1 MPWVEVIQVSLSLIR
16 SGAMNWSL
24 NRSVKSILALPIE
37 FAGED
42 DLSST
47 CVEPSKMNGVFLIE
61 TQAKFNSLGWPAI
74 IAGQIL
80 IACSIRV
87 ACMYLG
93 FLVRINSLFRV
104 LSSLSSLKSDSRVNF
119 LQHGALTPR
128 RNRINDLNGIGCHQR
143 GIVLVYQPS
152 KAQLKKEVPELVD
165 SVSRLLQDFQKET
178 GADDRFVHMILGGLM
193 NDYRF
198 KEEPISKA
206 FR

>member
-1 MPWVEVIQVSLSLIR
+1 
-16 SGAMNWSL
+16 
-24 NRSVKSILALPIE
+24 VKSILALPIE

-93 FLVRINSLFRV
+93 FLVRINSLFR
-104 LSSLSSLKSDSRVNF
+104 
-119 LQHGALTPR
+119 
-128 RNRINDLNGIGCHQR
+128 
-143 GIVLVYQPS
+143 
-152 KAQLKKEVPELVD
+152 
-165 SVSRLLQDFQKET
+165 
-178 GADDRFVHMILGGLM
+178 
-193 NDYRF
+193 
-198 KEEPISKA
+198 
-206 FR
+206 